1 MEELPVIFGV
11 VFPRQRG
18 KETVPGQPPH
28 RPTLGTSARA
38 KGVGAT
44 TARSLLAGVGEPNV
58 FRGRAGSRRSAILS
72 PNE

>member
-38 KGVGAT
+38 KGSAQQPLEVYSLESESLMSFAAAP
-44 TARSLLAGVGEPNV
+44 ARGE
-58 FRGRAGSRRSAILS
+58 AQY
-72 PNE
+72 